1 MLRLNQNNLEE
12 YLKKTEAEQIYMK
25 KINSINMSFTSL
37 LTSIQSVFSTYD
49 YQLSTIANSLS
60 VLNINTSNMNLS
72 IGSLSSG
79 FTNIN
84 PILNSINTLSVNT
97 GVLYSSLTDVI
108 GSITS
113 GGGDSYNY
121 MKQLNKV
128 SADTYIDFD
137 INSIVD
143 DVEKFT
149 YNDNIN
155 VRVSDTNKLSYVIQT
170 NISNSGL
177 TLTQD
182 LDRLGLKLISNS
194 PLSGTVKTLDLVAC
208 NSTAEADISNC
219 ICSSIKFINSNNG
232 YFKKLYLPEHTTA
245 FNFSN
250 YTMDDNYALTI
261 KPADNYNSFS
271 NMKGLNIFYDCP
283 NMYKTQ
289 GFYKM
294 SSCALTITQNSQ
306 KIQVNPYINDTTIKD
321 NTYYLM
327 NTSNIKF
334 TGITLG
340 QGNINNYVN
349 TLTLSGLYWNKIGT
363 ETFNNYGYNLTLT
376 DGTFNHIIFNN
387 YELGASLLLTSNKN
401 YLNYCTFNNFE
412 NITVG
417 YLTRTTTGRLSFS
430 GVKNF
435 SFNNNVSF
443 DSIYLQGTLT
453 QNNRTMKG
461 KITNLYADLFANNL
475 TFKFSSFTNTS
486 MNLTLDGV
494 NVSGITNTD
503 LTVSG
508 NNANILGGNFTSLI
522 AKGPIGLSN
531 INVAELTVNLYGL
544 NPSSLT
550 FNPYNNVNITSM
562 SFVDEGNIYYK
573 NMLKLS
579 NPFNNVYGLNVSN
592 QNFNEGINDPD
603 VSLTDSGIIQNINY
617 GITSVN
623 LSLTSSKVVNANW
636 ICNCDNVKLI
646 NVCGLHPSNISF
658 GTNNYVFENICRAN
672 EDKNEVFTIWC
683 DNSNSSAWNNLI
695 TNSKI
700 KPFTYDVNNNLIY
713 LFY

>member
-1 MLRLNQNNLEE
+1 MIKFNNLNNLNE
-12 YLKKTEAEQIYMK
+12 YLKKSEAEKIYMK
-25 KINSINMSFTSL
+25 KINSLNISFTEL
-37 LTSIQSVFSTYD
+37 LTLITQTFSIYDREIEGIKNNTFSINTNTSSLNND
-49 YQLSTIANSLS
+49 LSSFKTLINSELSTIKLDTLNLYNSLS
-60 VLNINTSNMNLS
+60 
-72 IGSLSSG
+72 
-79 FTNIN
+79 
-84 PILNSINTLSVNT
+84 TLT
-97 GVLYSSLTDVI
+97 
-108 GSITS
+108 
-113 GGGDSYNY
+113 GGDNNYNY

-137 INSIVD
+137 LNSTID

-170 NISNSGL
+170 NILNTGM

-182 LDRLGLKLISNS
+182 LDRLGFKITGNS
-194 PLSGTVKTLDLVAC
+194 PLSGNIKSLDLLAC

-219 ICSSIKFINSNNG
+219 VCSNIKFINSDSG
-232 YFKKLYLPEHTTA
+232 YFKKLYLPEFTTA
-245 FNFSN
+245 FDFQN

-261 KPADNYNSFS
+261 KGIDNYNSFS
-271 NMKGLNIFYDCP
+271 NMKGLNIYYDCP
-283 NMYKTQ
+283 NINKTQ

-306 KIQVNPYINDTTIKD
+306 RIQVNPYMNDTTIKD

-334 TGITLG
+334 GYLTLG

-349 TLTLSGLYWNKIGT
+349 TLTLNDLYWNKTGT
-363 ETFNNYGYNLTLT
+363 ETFNNYAHCLTLGG
-376 DGTFNHIIFNN
+376 GTFNNIIFNN
-387 YELGASLLLTSNKN
+387 YDLNASLSLSYNKN
-401 YLNYCTFNNFE
+401 MMNNCTFNNFE
-412 NITVG
+412 HITVAS
-417 YLTRTTTGRLSFS
+417 LTRSVTGRISFN

-435 SFNNNVSF
+435 SLYNVTYDSF
-443 DSIYLQGTLT
+443 YLQGTLT
-453 QNNRTMKG
+453 QNNRTFKG
-461 KITNLYADLFANNL
+461 KYTNLYADLSANNL
-475 TFKFSSFTNTS
+475 NVNFSSFTNTS
-486 MNLTLDGV
+486 MNLTLTGV

-508 NNANILGGNFTSLI
+508 NDANILGGNFTSLI

-531 INVAELTVNLYGL
+531 VNVAELTINVNGM

-550 FNPYNNVNITSM
+550 FNPYNNVNITNM
-562 SFVDEGNIYYK
+562 SFVDDAGIYYK
-573 NMLKLS
+573 YMLKLD
-579 NPFNNVYGLNVSN
+579 NPFNNVYGLNISN

-603 VSLTDSGIIQNINY
+603 VSLLNSGIIQNINY

-623 LSLTSSKVVNANW
+623 LSFSSNKVINANW

-646 NVCGLHPSNISF
+646 NVQGLNPSNILF
-658 GTNNYVFENICRAN
+658 DTNNYMFENICRAN
-672 EDKNEVFTIWC
+672 EDQNEVFTIWC
-683 DNSNSSAWNNLI
+683 DSVYSSAWNDLI

-700 KPFTYDVNNNLIY
+700 KPFTYDVSKNLIY